1 MGGRVKIEASRS
13 QTAIGRTSIEKTKKC
28 GQQEKNRT
36 WSRVPKQIS
45 VYRILWFNIQ
55 NVLHCLL
62 IQRKTWEPA
71 QKRSL
76 WRNPDR
82 KLCFLSFPIA
92 QSNRSPDIQR
102 LLQRFKFL
110 NNIHLWLNQTE
121 QEAHD
126 HLCLVG
132 QQTQSCYSNAFIK
145 KKSIRRSTKNS
156 SSQSIKS
163 FRLTYWGINEQFRLQ
178 KQFKRPF
185 SLRDWPD

>member
-1 MGGRVKIEASRS
+1 MVPRYAKNWQNCLSINFGRACENRS
-13 QTAIGRTSIEKTKKC
+13 FEIPDLQRGRTSMEKTKKC

-145 KKSIRRSTKNS
+145 KN
-156 SSQSIKS
+156 QSEAVLKIA
-163 FRLTYWGINEQFRLQ
+163 
-178 KQFKRPF
+178 PF
-185 SLRDWPD
+185 NQ

>member
-1 MGGRVKIEASRS
+1 MPLKISAPRRLYTPTGGSSLRKKLTKLFVDKLWAGVWKWKLRDPRLR
-13 QTAIGRTSIEKTKKC
+13 GRTSMEKTKKC

-132 QQTQSCYSNAFIK
+132 QQTQSCHSNAFIK
-145 KKSIRRSTKNS
+145 KRSIRRSTKIAAVN
-156 SSQSIKS
+156 Q
-163 FRLTYWGINEQFRLQ
+163 
-178 KQFKRPF
+178 
-185 SLRDWPD
+185 